1 MLPRSRGVPPENPP
15 QTDLRVVFFFWGCRP
30 LPLLVGGI
38 SQRHSTLAP
47 FHCKSM
53 QTLGLSHGAIV
64 RLVRQMRPPALP
76 CIPPMP
82 SQILITTPARL
93 TTRWP
98 LINVL
103 LCYHSGTA
111 PLHRFTAKA
120 CKPSGY
126 LMAPLSGL
134 SDMSDKCARQR
145 SPAYRRCR
153 HNSKT
158 RSCAHLHTPAHALAR

>member
-1 MLPRSRGVPPENPP
+1 MSFCVITAAQHPCTVSLHKHANPR
-15 QTDLRVVFFFWGCRP
+15 
-30 LPLLVGGI
+30 GI
-38 SQRHSTLAP
+38 SWRQPL
-47 FHCKSM
+47 
-53 QTLGLSHGAIV
+53 IV
-64 RLVRQMRPPALP
+64 PIIPIIPIIPIMRPPALP

-93 TTRWP
+93 TTKVRRKSIP
-98 LINVL
+98 